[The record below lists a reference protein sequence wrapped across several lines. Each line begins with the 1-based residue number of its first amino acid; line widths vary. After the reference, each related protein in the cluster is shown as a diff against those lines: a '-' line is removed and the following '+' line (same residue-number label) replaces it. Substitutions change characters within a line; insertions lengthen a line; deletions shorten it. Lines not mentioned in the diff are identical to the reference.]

1 MNNVAVEEE
10 YKYLARIMTLFSL
23 DINPEVG
30 FLDHMVVPVLIS

>member
-10 YKYLARIMTLFSL
+10 YKYLVRIMTLFSL

-30 FLDHMVVPVLIS
+30 LLDHMVVPVLIS